1 MRYEV
6 KIALKFL
13 LFNKRQSIFL
23 LMTISMGVAIQ
34 LFISSLIVSLQSNLI
49 ESVLG
54 NSPHIILEDKNF
66 RKNLLKEKNDT
77 YNYGNFIKE
86 KNKIENYKGIIK
98 NLEENFNFKGIV
110 PLVEGNALYK
120 KDEKSRS
127 INILGLNLLNGDEI
141 FNISNRVYMGRSYL
155 YSNNIIIGKGIKE
168 EFSLNIGDYF
178 KLILP
183 NGNIEK
189 MRIVAVVDLEN
200 KQRND
205 SFVFI
210 DLKKSQKILDKI
222 GYVTAINLQLIDV
235 FKSDEISILL
245 EKNYKNLKSTS
256 WTKNNKS
263 LLLALKS
270 QTSSSIIIQVVVMI
284 ATCLSIT
291 SVLLITVIQKSK
303 EIGILK
309 AMGAL
314 DKSISYIFII
324 QGAIFGFFGSIMG
337 NFIGFLIIKSYM
349 IGVKPPFIIEID
361 LKKVFIIIGITVLV
375 GVISA
380 YAPSR
385 RCKKMEPIEVISG
398 K

>member
-66 RKNLLKEKNDT
+66 RKNLLKEKNNT

-127 INILGLNLLNGDEI
+127 INILGINLLNGDEI
-141 FNISNRVYMGRSYL
+141 FNISKRVYMGRPYL

-222 GYVTAINLQLIDV
+222 GYITAINLQLIDV

-324 QGAIFGFFGSIMG
+324 QGVIFGFFGSIMG

>member
-127 INILGLNLLNGDEI
+127 INILGINLLNGDEI
-141 FNISNRVYMGRSYL
+141 FNISKRVYMGRPYL

>member
-200 KQRND
+200 QQRND

>member
-66 RKNLLKEKNDT
+66 RKNLLKKKNDT

-141 FNISNRVYMGRSYL
+141 FNISKRVYMGRPYL

-256 WTKNNKS
+256 WTRNNKS

>member
-141 FNISNRVYMGRSYL
+141 FNISKRVYMGRPYL

-200 KQRND
+200 QQRND

-256 WTKNNKS
+256 WTRNNKS

>member
-141 FNISNRVYMGRSYL
+141 FNISKRVYMGRPYL